1 MYFLCGFGG
10 TELGVVVLK
19 IMLKLDCLSV
29 LWKIVEYKG
38 LVLSEIIND
47 ISLRVIFEKNN
58 CKINFKFFFS
68 AIVIVCYFRDKI
80 YKVKF

>member
-58 CKINFKFFFS
+58 CKINFKFFFFS
-68 AIVIVCYFRDKI
+68 DCNSMLFQRQNLQS
-80 YKVKF
+80 